1 MIKKDISNKYNIYEN
16 QLTLESHSYNES
28 NEQMQ
33 YVFHTRYDRFIS
45 EVRDGKIM
53 KKMKS

>member
-1 MIKKDISNKYNIYEN
+1 M
-16 QLTLESHSYNES
+16 TLESHSYNES

-33 YVFHTRYDRFIS
+33 YVFHTRYDRFIA